1 MGKSTAERETMDLP
15 HLARRLADVPRRSLE
30 LALGAPEQL
39 AELFQA
45 TAVVVTRATR
55 LLNRADL
62 IVARLEHKLDEFD
75 ELTNRSYGLIEKADR
90 AADATASVAQEAHA
104 TREFA
109 ELQLARMRQLLDTY
123 QPLMERLAPLGDE
136 VAAALKPAHVRGIA
150 SLLNEI
156 PNLVDRLEP
165 ALEGMGNLLPH
176 LDSVTDRMDTV
187 GQVVEGL
194 PGAKLLRRRGQAR
207 VEQESE

>member
-1 MGKSTAERETMDLP
+1 MDLP
-15 HLARRLADVPRRSLE
+15 QTARRLVDVPRRTLE
-30 LALGAPEQL
+30 VALGAPEQV
-39 AELFQA
+39 AELLQA
-45 TAVVVTRATR
+45 TGVVVTRATR

-75 ELTNRSYGLIEKADR
+75 ELTNRAYGLIDKADR
-90 AADATASVAQEAHA
+90 AADATQAVAQEVHA
-104 TREFA
+104 TREYA
-109 ELQLARMRQLLDTY
+109 EQQLGRMRQLLDMY
-123 QPLMERLAPLGDE
+123 QPLLQRLAPLGGE

-150 SLLNEI
+150 SLLNEV

-176 LDSVTDRMDTV
+176 LEGVTDRVDTV

-194 PGAKLLRRRGQAR
+194 PGANLLRRRGQAR
-207 VEQESE
+207 EEQGSG

>member
-1 MGKSTAERETMDLP
+1 MDLSQA
-15 HLARRLADVPRRSLE
+15 ARRIADVPRRTLE
-30 LALGAPEQL
+30 MVLGAPEQVS
-39 AELFQA
+39 ELLQA

-62 IVARLEHKLDEFD
+62 IVARLEHKLDELD
-75 ELTNRSYGLIEKADR
+75 ELTNRSYNLIDKADR
-90 AADATASVAQEAHA
+90 AAEATQSIAQEAHA

-109 ELQLARMRQLLDTY
+109 EQQLNRMRQLLDMY

-136 VAAALKPAHVRGIA
+136 VAAVLKPAHVRGIA

-165 ALEGMGNLLPH
+165 ALDGMGNLLPH

-194 PGAKLLRRRGQAR
+194 PGANLLRRRGQAR
-207 VEQESE
+207 EEQESD

>member
-1 MGKSTAERETMDLP
+1 MDLP
-15 HLARRLADVPRRSLE
+15 QTARRLADASKRTLE
-30 LALGAPEQL
+30 MAVGAPEQVADL
-39 AELFQA
+39 LQA
-45 TAVVVTRATR
+45 TGVMVARATR

-75 ELTNRSYGLIEKADR
+75 ELTNRAYGLIDKADR
-90 AADATASVAQEAHA
+90 AAEATQSVVQEVHA
-104 TREFA
+104 TREYA
-109 ELQLARMRQLLDTY
+109 EQQLGRMRQLLDMY
-123 QPLMERLAPLGDE
+123 QPLLQRLAPLGDE
-136 VAAALKPAHVRGIA
+136 VAAALQPAHVRGIA

-165 ALEGMGNLLPH
+165 ALEGMGNLVPH

-194 PGAKLLRRRGQAR
+194 PGANLLRRRGQAK
-207 VEQESE
+207 EEESE

>member
-1 MGKSTAERETMDLP
+1 MDLP
-15 HLARRLADVPRRSLE
+15 QTARRLADVPRRTLE
-30 LALGAPEQL
+30 MALGAPEQV
-39 AELFQA
+39 AELLQA
-45 TAVVVTRATR
+45 TGVVVTRATR

-75 ELTNRSYGLIEKADR
+75 ELTNRSYGLIEKADK
-90 AADATASVAQEAHA
+90 AADATRSVAQEVHD

-109 ELQLARMRQLLDTY
+109 EQQLGRMRQLLDMY

-156 PNLVDRLEP
+156 PKLVDRLEP
-165 ALEGMGNLLPH
+165 ALDGMGNLVPH
-176 LDSVTDRMDTV
+176 LEGVTDRMDNV

-207 VEQESE
+207 EEEASE